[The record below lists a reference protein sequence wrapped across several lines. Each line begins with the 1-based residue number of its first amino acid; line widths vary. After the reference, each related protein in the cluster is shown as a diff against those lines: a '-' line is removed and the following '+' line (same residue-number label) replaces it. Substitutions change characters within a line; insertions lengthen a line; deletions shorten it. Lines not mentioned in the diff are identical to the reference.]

1 MAFISFVIY
10 YLKMISIVAVCID
23 QIVDIMNGNKPGSIN
38 IAMGKINNVQ
48 YHLFV
53 YTYRAV
59 ARN

>member
-1 MAFISFVIY
+1 
-10 YLKMISIVAVCID
+10 MISIVAVCID

-53 YTYRAV
+53 YTYFTKLTYVR
-59 ARN
+59 RMGR